1 MRNLGKYTLA
11 DMLISRFNEKRVRGA
26 AASGTIVIVV
36 IMYMIAQLVG
46 AGALIKLL
54 FRIEY

>member
-36 IMYMIAQLVG
+36 IMYIAQLVG